1 MEKQS
6 STPAVNVDQQRRSF
20 LSGSVGLGLVG
31 AGMAAGLV
39 STSASATTQ
48 TKSDR
53 MANYKAEQ
61 LERVTLD
68 LVPPPMVPKHDQVA
82 KGKPKVVQVKLVVE
96 EKQVELENGTK
107 AWVCAF
113 NGSVPGP
120 LIVCHQHDF
129 VELTL
134 VNPATNAL
142 AHNIDLHAATG
153 ALGGGELTL
162 VSPGQEVTFR
172 FKATKAGTFVYH
184 CAPGGVMIPWHVAMG
199 MHGAIM
205 VLPRDGLKDA
215 EGKPVKYDKAYYIG
229 EADFYVPKDANGKY
243 KAYDTV
249 MGSMSEVLEVMKT
262 LTPSHVVFNG
272 AVGALTGKNAM
283 TAKVGESV
291 LFVHSQAN
299 RDTRPHII
307 GGHGDYVWPA
317 GSFTDAPQTNL
328 ETWMVAGGSAC
339 AALYT
344 FRQPGLY
351 AYVNHNLIEAIIKG
365 AAAHVKVDGEWDDN
379 LMVQLKKPSSIA
391 TA

>member
-1 MEKQS
+1 MEKNNS
-6 STPAVNVDQQRRSF
+6 VNAPEVNEDRRHF
-20 LSGSVGLGLVG
+20 LGSSVGVGIVG
-31 AGMAAGLV
+31 AGVAAGLM
-39 STSASATTQ
+39 SSSAMARSSSSKA
-48 TKSDR
+48 DR
-53 MANYKAEQ
+53 MANYTADQ
-61 LERVTLD
+61 LERVTQE
-68 LVPPPMVPKHDQVA
+68 LVAPPMVPKHDQVA
-82 KGKPKVVQVKLVVE
+82 KGKPKVIEVRMEVE
-96 EKQVELENGTK
+96 EKQIELENGTK

-134 VNPATNAL
+134 VNPKTNAL
-142 AHNIDLHAATG
+142 AHNIDLHSATG

-172 FKATKAGTFVYH
+172 FKASKAGTFVYH

-205 VLPRDGLKDA
+205 VLPRDGLQDA
-215 EGKPVKYDKAYYIG
+215 DGNHLAYDRAYYIG
-229 EADFYVPKDANGKY
+229 EADFYVPQDENGKY
-243 KAYDTV
+243 KHYDNV
-249 MGSMSEVLEVMKT
+249 MGSMNDVLNVMKG

-272 AVGALTGKNAM
+272 AVGALTGKGSL

-291 LFVHSQAN
+291 LFIHSQAN

-317 GSFTDAPQTNL
+317 GSFADKPQLDL
-328 ETWMVAGGSAC
+328 ETWMVAGGSAA

-351 AYVNHNLIEAIIKG
+351 AYVNHNLIEAILKG
-365 AAAHVKVDGEWDDN
+365 AAAHIKVDGEWDDN
-379 LMVQLKKPSSIA
+379 LMVQVRKPSAIV
-391 TA
+391 